1 MHSKSGL
8 ICYSRGQKS
17 YKIRQF
23 SQKGTQ
29 SKPPATETTL
39 FLHVFKVRV
48 GGTSSISALKILDV
62 FLYEIKMNN
71 IISIYKYFKSLR

>member
-8 ICYSRGQKS
+8 
-17 YKIRQF
+17 
-23 SQKGTQ
+23 
-29 SKPPATETTL
+29 PPTETTL
-39 FLHVFKVRV
+39 FLHVVKVRV
-48 GGTSSISALKILDV
+48 GGTASISAFKILDV